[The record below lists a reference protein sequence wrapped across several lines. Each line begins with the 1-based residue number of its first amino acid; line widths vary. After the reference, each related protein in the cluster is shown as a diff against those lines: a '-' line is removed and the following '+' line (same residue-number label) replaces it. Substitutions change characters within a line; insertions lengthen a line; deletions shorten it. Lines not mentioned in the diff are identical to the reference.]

1 MNRTYIIPISGTA
14 DNCFFTNYAYF
25 LRSDGKYKVDIKDS
39 LLVRELEEEE
49 ENPARVRKNSAHS
62 MRSSKTNATNKS
74 LLSYL
79 GSSMIKPGILES
91 TIEYLTRYL
100 NANVLTSRIDEF
112 PRSFIDSDGAQ
123 LFEIIAFFTPKGSS
137 FPWRC
142 NVKEKSVKKV
152 EALYSQ
158 YC

>member
-1 MNRTYIIPISGTA
+1 
-14 DNCFFTNYAYF
+14 
-25 LRSDGKYKVDIKDS
+25 
-39 LLVRELEEEE
+39 
-49 ENPARVRKNSAHS
+49 

-100 NANVLTSRIDEF
+100 NSNVLTSKIEEF
-112 PRSFIDSDGAQ
+112 PRSFIDSDGSQ
-123 LFEIIAFFTPKGSS
+123 LFEIIAFFTPKGNN

-142 NVKEKSVKKV
+142 TIKDKGIKKV
-152 EALYSQ
+152 EALYNQ
-158 YC
+158 YS